1 MTTDPTSQHADQ
13 PAAQPTAPPTVPPA
27 SPNADQQAA
36 SSAKEP
42 RRLVR
47 RTDDKMVAG
56 VCSGL
61 ADHFGVDVTLVRLLT
76 VLITVLGFGTVVIAY
91 LAAWVIVPAESDV
104 RFATPVGAPHP
115 PGR

>member
-1 MTTDPTSQHADQ
+1 MTTDPSSQHADQ

-27 SPNADQQAA
+27 SPNADQHAA
-36 SSAKEP
+36 SSASEP

-47 RTDDKMVAG
+47 RTDDKMLGG

-61 ADHFGVDVTLVRLLT
+61 AAHFGVDVTLVRLLT

-91 LAAWVIVPAESDV
+91 LVAWVIVPAETDV
-104 RFATPVGAPHP
+104 RVATPVGAPHP
-115 PGR
+115 R